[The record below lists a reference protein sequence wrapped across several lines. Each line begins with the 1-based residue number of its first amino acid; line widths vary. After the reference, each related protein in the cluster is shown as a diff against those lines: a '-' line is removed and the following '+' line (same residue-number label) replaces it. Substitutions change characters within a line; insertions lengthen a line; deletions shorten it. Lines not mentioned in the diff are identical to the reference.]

1 MNDLRY
7 YRTGIQFS
15 RLRTLQIRF
24 DPHMNVIKNKGDLRQ
39 TLAGVAAGAGA
50 AAAAVAVVASG
61 QIFSQT
67 SANTLGIIS

>member
-1 MNDLRY
+1 
-7 YRTGIQFS
+7 
-15 RLRTLQIRF
+15 
-24 DPHMNVIKNKGDLRQ
+24 MNVIKNKGDLRQ